1 MYVEGLKD
9 YVSIYTIEDRI
20 LTLMNLKKMEDM
32 LPSKRFMRVHK
43 SYIVSFEKIDTIEK
57 NRIYIKSNGIPI
69 GDTYKDEFYIRLE
82 AK

>member
-1 MYVEGLKD
+1 
-9 YVSIYTIEDRI
+9 
-20 LTLMNLKKMEDM
+20 MNLKKMEDM